1 MKEKHLIVVSV
12 DALVFEDLEY
22 AKTLPAFGRLMR
34 EGSHIERIRTI
45 YPSLTHPVHATMM
58 SGNPAG
64 VTGVVSNELFTP
76 GNLERPWFNFL
87 DQMKCKTIF
96 HVAHE
101 AGLTTAATRGSHR
114 KTKRGLIGSGKCRE
128 GGLGLVQIVGSEGH
142 AFTLVSGDGN
152 AAKAAENQKS
162 N

>member
-34 EGSHIERIRTI
+34 EGSRIERIRTI

-64 VTGVVSNELFTP
+64 VTGVVLAEGSILNHAPTFAKVLGVSLP
-76 GNLERPWFNFL
+76 DVQGKPV
-87 DQMKCKTIF
+87 D
-96 HVAHE
+96 
-101 AGLTTAATRGSHR
+101 GL
-114 KTKRGLIGSGKCRE
+114 LN
-128 GGLGLVQIVGSEGH
+128 V
-142 AFTLVSGDGN
+142 
-152 AAKAAENQKS
+152 
-162 N
+162 